1 VNAPVRSLVVIFMTA
16 ALGIPGFASG
26 PDSPPSAAALAGL
39 SPEQVLDL
47 ANQWG
52 MKAEENGLSAWTTSR
67 AFNFVFGD
75 GSKTVIAMPEDRMP
89 VSIAPYI
96 MKTHPCSAHYP
107 TSCRGEL
114 ANTPVHVTAVTTD
127 GRKLLDARMTTLPN
141 GFIDLW
147 LPRGLEIDVTM
158 EARGLQVTQRIG
170 TSDTDPTCITTA
182 KLHY

>member
-1 VNAPVRSLVVIFMTA
+1 MQADESKL
-16 ALGIPGFASG
+16 
-26 PDSPPSAAALAGL
+26 
-39 SPEQVLDL
+39 Q
-47 ANQWG
+47 
-52 MKAEENGLSAWTTSR
+52 AWTTSR

-75 GSKTVIAMPEDRMP
+75 GSKKVIAMPEDRVP

-107 TSCRGEL
+107 TTCRGEL
-114 ANTPVHVTAVTTD
+114 ANTPVHVTAVTAD
-127 GRKLLDARMTTLPN
+127 GRKLLDVRTTMLPN

-170 TSDTDPTCITTA
+170 TSDKDSTCITTP